1 MDRMK
6 SLAFLGT
13 IVALV
18 ALEWASPYLHRVSW
32 GVPFSPLAWTALV
45 RSMDILLFLIMF
57 RVLSVPVSTAG
68 LKRPAT
74 GTLIGLAVSL
84 VLGGGFFLF
93 TLLIRLLWKVDLTAL
108 LGPGGRVRGVG
119 SLVVLCL
126 VGPFTEE
133 LFFRGLFYTLIKTH
147 TAVWFAVISST
158 VLFSASHLLGAGTLH
173 AMLVP
178 LCGGVV
184 LALLYELTGSLFAP
198 FALHAVANLVLFTRI
213 I

>member
-6 SLAFLGT
+6 PIAFLGT
-13 IVALV
+13 IAALV
-18 ALEWASPYLHRVSW
+18 ALEWASPYLHRLSW

-45 RSMDILLFLIMF
+45 RSMDVLLFLTLF
-57 RVLSVPVSTAG
+57 RVLCVPISTAG

-74 GTLIGLAVSL
+74 GILVGLAVSL

-93 TLLIRLLWKVDLTAL
+93 TLFVRLLWKIDLTAL
-108 LGPGGRVRGVG
+108 LGSGVRVRGVG

-133 LFFRGLFYTLIKTH
+133 LFFRGLCYTLIKTN

-158 VLFSASHLLGAGTLH
+158 VLFGASHLLGGATATGVV
-173 AMLVP
+173 VP

-184 LALLYELTGSLFAP
+184 LALLYELTGSLFTP
-198 FALHAVANLVLFTRI
+198 FALHAMANFILFTRI